1 MSDPSP
7 NGPPPGQFYRLAW
20 IFYLL
25 LGLAG
30 VVWIGLRL
38 GSIPLD
44 LFLQPARLLIDLSLG
59 IAVGGLLVGLWEL
72 ARRWA
77 PSARELEEEIRRML
91 GPLEPAEV
99 VALAFFSGFAEEV
112 FFRGALQGAVGWPLA
127 TLAFALL
134 HTGPGRA
141 FRIWTLFAA
150 LAGLAF
156 AGLVEWRGALLP
168 AIVAHVVVNAIGIG
182 RLSRSNEESAA
193 GDPDPSSPPGTPS

>member
-1 MSDPSP
+1 MEQSSSS
-7 NGPPPGQFYRLAW
+7 GQFYRLAW

-30 VVWIGLRL
+30 IVWIGLRL
-38 GSIPLD
+38 GSIPLAV
-44 LFLQPARLLIDLSLG
+44 FLEPARLPVDVL
-59 IAVGGLLVGLWEL
+59 VGVAAGVLLVGLWEL

-77 PSARELEEEIRRML
+77 PSARELEEEIRQML

-141 FRIWTLFAA
+141 FRVWTLFAA
-150 LAGLAF
+150 LAGLVF
-156 AGLVEWRGALLP
+156 AGLVEWRGTLLP
-168 AIVAHVVVNAIGIG
+168 AIIAHVVVNAIGIG
-182 RLSRSNEESAA
+182 RLSRSDGESAD
-193 GDPDPSSPPGTPS
+193 GDPDMSSPPGNLS